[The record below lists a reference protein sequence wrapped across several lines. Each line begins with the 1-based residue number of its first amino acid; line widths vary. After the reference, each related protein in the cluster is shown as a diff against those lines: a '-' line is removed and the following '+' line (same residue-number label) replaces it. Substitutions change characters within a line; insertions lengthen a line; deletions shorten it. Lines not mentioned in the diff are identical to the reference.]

1 MSFDNIIVRKKIF
14 AITEPA
20 KEMVLRV
27 RADQPNPERLALRIE
42 VTGVSQGEY
51 DSAASFQLLDEV
63 GPDDVV
69 ERHDGLVLVC
79 PADDVDTLS
88 GTTID
93 LEGDQITGSLTIVHP
108 NPPVAPRTSPAVA
121 AAGGAAPDLSGDVA
135 QRIQRVL
142 AEQIN
147 PGIASHG
154 GHATLVA
161 VEDSTAY
168 LRLGGG
174 CQGCAMAP
182 VTLTQGIEVALTAA
196 APEITRVIDVTDHA
210 NGTNPYY
217 EEAKK

>member
-1 MSFDNIIVRKKIF
+1 MSAHDVAVHKKIF
-14 AITEPA
+14 TITEPA
-20 KEMVLRV
+20 REKVLRV
-27 RADQPNPERLALRIE
+27 RADQPNAERLALRVE
-42 VTGVSQGEY
+42 VTGTSQGSY
-51 DSAASFQLLDEV
+51 DSTASFQLLDEV
-63 GPDDVV
+63 GSHDVV

-79 PADDVDTLS
+79 PLDDVEKLS
-88 GTTID
+88 GATID
-93 LEGDQITGSLTIVHP
+93 LEGDHIVGSLLIVNP
-108 NPPVAPRTSPAVA
+108 NVPTAGRVSPAVA
-121 AAGGAAPDLSGDVA
+121 AAGGPAPDLTGDIA

-154 GHATLVA
+154 GYAELVA

-168 LRLGGG
+168 LRLSGG

-182 VTLTQGIEVALTAA
+182 VTLTQGIEVAMTAA
-196 APEITRVIDVTDHA
+196 APEITRVVDVTDHA

>member
-1 MSFDNIIVRKKIF
+1 MSFAKIPVREKIF
-14 AITEPA
+14 VITEPA
-20 KEMVLRV
+20 REHVLRV
-27 RADQPNPERLALRIE
+27 RADQPNAERLALRVE
-42 VTGVSQGEY
+42 VTGTSQGEY
-51 DSAASFQLLDEV
+51 DSSASFQLLDEI
-63 GPDDVV
+63 GPHDVV

-79 PADDVDTLS
+79 PADDVEKLS

-93 LEGDQITGSLTIVHP
+93 LEGDQITGSLVIDHQKR
-108 NPPVAPRTSPAVA
+108 PVASSPSPAVA
-121 AAGGAAPDLSGDVA
+121 AAGGPAPDLSGDVA
-135 QRIQRVL
+135 QRIQQVL

-154 GHATLVA
+154 GHAELVA

-168 LRLGGG
+168 LRLSGG

-182 VTLTQGIEVALTAA
+182 VTLTQGIEVAMSAA

>member
-1 MSFDNIIVRKKIF
+1 MSFETIPIREKIF
-14 AITEPA
+14 TITESA
-20 KEMVLRV
+20 REMVLRV
-27 RADQPNPERLALRIE
+27 RADQPDAERLALRVE
-42 VTGVSQGEY
+42 VTGTSQGEY
-51 DSAASFQLLDEV
+51 DSSASFQLLDEV

-79 PADDVDTLS
+79 PADDVDKLS

-93 LEGDQITGSLTIVHP
+93 VEGDQTTGSLTIVHP
-108 NPPVAPRTSPAVA
+108 KPPIARSPAVA
-121 AAGGAAPDLSGDVA
+121 AAAGPTPDLTGDVA
-135 QRIQRVL
+135 QRIKRVL

-154 GHATLVA
+154 GHAELVA

-168 LRLGGG
+168 VRLGGG

-182 VTLTQGIEVALTAA
+182 VTLTQGIEVAMTAA
-196 APEITRVIDVTDHA
+196 APEITRVVDVTDHA

-217 EEAKK
+217 EESKK

>member
-1 MSFDNIIVRKKIF
+1 MSFDNIIVQKKIF

-20 KEMVLRV
+20 KEMVLSV
-27 RADQPNPERLALRIE
+27 RADQPNAERLALRIE
-42 VTGVSQGEY
+42 VTGISQGEY
-51 DSAASFQLLDEV
+51 DSSASFQLLDEV
-63 GPDDVV
+63 GANDVV
-69 ERHDGLVLVC
+69 ERHDGLVFVC

-93 LEGDQITGSLTIVHP
+93 LEGDQITGSLTITHP
-108 NPPVAPRTSPAVA
+108 NPPAVTRMSPAVA
-121 AAGGAAPDLSGDVA
+121 VAGGAAPDLSGDVA

-142 AEQIN
+142 TEQIN

-161 VEDSTAY
+161 VEEETAY

-196 APEITRVIDVTDHA
+196 APEITRVVDVTDHA
-210 NGTNPYY
+210 NGTNPFY
-217 EEAKK
+217 EESKK